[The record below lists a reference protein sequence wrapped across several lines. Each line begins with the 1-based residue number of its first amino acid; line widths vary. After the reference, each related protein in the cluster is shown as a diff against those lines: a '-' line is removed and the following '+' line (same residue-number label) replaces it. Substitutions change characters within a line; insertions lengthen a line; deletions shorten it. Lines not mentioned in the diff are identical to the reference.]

1 MERGRVSL
9 ERRVL
14 TSQSLGILGLGTLL
28 QRKAVIAIMI
38 HHPCVLVHNKG
49 QALKKIEI
57 SLNTEAPN
65 KLVKIKEPLTNSF
78 PLIRSKNNIKGI
90 KATIKIQIVRV
101 RARNINLLKVV
112 QRSKASIPTTSKLNC
127 SNKTQHKRRKLKREH
142 LMQKL
147 QIGKMTN
154 LSMGR

>member
-65 KLVKIKEPLTNSF
+65 KLVKIKEPLTNSSNSF

-112 QRSKASIPTTSKLNC
+112 QRSKASIPTTS
-127 SNKTQHKRRKLKREH
+127 
-142 LMQKL
+142 
-147 QIGKMTN
+147 
-154 LSMGR
+154 